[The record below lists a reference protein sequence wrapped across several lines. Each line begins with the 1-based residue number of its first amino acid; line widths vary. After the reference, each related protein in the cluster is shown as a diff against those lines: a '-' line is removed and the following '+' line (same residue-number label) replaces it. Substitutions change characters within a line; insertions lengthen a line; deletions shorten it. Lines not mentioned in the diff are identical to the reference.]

1 MCTTLTSQTSPVR
14 GEVYKT
20 SSPRQSSFPHFMP
33 RLVFNQPSTTVSVM
47 LILLPDSLKSTL
59 PNGLVA
65 KGSVPDVFEEDALC
79 GHYQLQCDGTIVLK
93 AA

>member
-33 RLVFNQPSTTVSVM
+33 RLVFNQPSTSVSVM
-47 LILLPDSLKSTL
+47 LMLLPDSPRLAL
-59 PNGLVA
+59 PNGLA
-65 KGSVPDVFEEDALC
+65 REGSVPYVFEEDALSR
-79 GHYQLQCDGTIVLK
+79 
-93 AA
+93 